1 VQRRNRQRELLRTT
15 RQSRPSHK
23 PRQVDRQCQILPS
36 SKNLLLLRFLLL
48 LLPLL
53 PPLASLHLLRLLP
66 RQLFLRPRNPNQSNS
81 PNNLNKLLLLFL
93 LLLLLKSYD
102 VPSFNIPL
110 KLDLSDTSGKDTM
123 PLYSL
128 RELTST
134 IRPTGLRPLLRTT
147 IQGSSP
153 NLSHL
158 LVVFRQVPT
167 PPRLDTDPSRILIQ
181 SQSTV
186 DNASVRNGSTS
197 SFFLLFLHS
206 SFGHS
211 DCLPSLDHQS
221 STFAYARLVY
231 RFGKACSLSRAFE
244 NTNTPVLLFI
254 PLLQHRK
261 YISFSPCMI
270 SRISFFSTL
279 YSIVRLEN
287 ELSLLQP

>member
-186 DNASVRNGSTS
+186 DNASV
-197 SFFLLFLHS
+197 FLQERFYLLV
-206 SFGHS
+206 
-211 DCLPSLDHQS
+211 LPSLPSLQLWPLRLPPFARPSIVHLRLCEACLPIRKSMQFES
-221 STFAYARLVY
+221 SFREYKYPRSFVHTPSSAPQVYLV
-231 RFGKACSLSRAFE
+231 L
-244 NTNTPVLLFI
+244 
-254 PLLQHRK
+254 
-261 YISFSPCMI
+261 
-270 SRISFFSTL
+270 TL
-279 YSIVRLEN
+279 YD
-287 ELSLLQP
+287 Q